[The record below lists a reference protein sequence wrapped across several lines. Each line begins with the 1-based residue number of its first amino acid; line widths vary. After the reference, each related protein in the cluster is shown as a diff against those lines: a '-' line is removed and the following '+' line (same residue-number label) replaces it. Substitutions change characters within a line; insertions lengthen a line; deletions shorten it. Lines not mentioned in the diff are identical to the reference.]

1 MEDQKYMPADSCE
14 AKTQSESSAAP
25 SSASAECQVLE
36 GAARRHA
43 RRARAYIALVMVALA
58 ATLGAATYAWFTNNM
73 KVNTNSVSVHSDTSK
88 LVLELGDADRGSW
101 SQQGDV
107 SLTSNA
113 TGAVTLYPVS
123 TFDLNGFAACAQ
135 NNSAGDATVFEQAKD
150 NGSAF
155 YHGWIDLR
163 PTITGTGASKVRG
176 KVNLYL
182 AESLVPQGAVAELL
196 RAARVGIKISSGSQ
210 VLATNIFE
218 LDSSDGGHRDEH
230 PTTAPAGLAGYADG
244 MLLGWRNGQLA
255 CGTNVTQDPA
265 AFTLDTSETA
275 KTRLPRWRWARPIV
289 WISITTSRAPTQIAP
304 TISIKIR
311 VPCTWRSLRPWMV
324 RRNGTHHARRP
335 SAHRQ
340 RRPDTSPRAHRHR
353 PAPQAL
359 HHCGSGA
366 VCAGGDSHGNV
377 RLVLHRR

>member
-1 MEDQKYMPADSCE
+1 MKDQKHMPADNHK
-14 AKTQSESSAAP
+14 AKTQSESPASP
-25 SSASAECQVLE
+25 SSAAAECSHLE
-36 GAARRHA
+36 GVVTRRHA

-58 ATLGAATYAWFTNNM
+58 ATL
-73 KVNTNSVSVHSDTSK
+73 
-88 LVLELGDADRGSW
+88 
-101 SQQGDV
+101 
-107 SLTSNA
+107 
-113 TGAVTLYPVS
+113 GAVTLYPVS

-182 AESLVPQGAVAELL
+182 AESLVPQGADAELL
-196 RAARVGIKISSGSQ
+196 RAARVGIKISSGNQ

-218 LDSSDGGHRDEH
+218 LDSSDSGHRGEH

-244 MLLGWRNGQLA
+244 MLLGWQNGQLA

-275 KTRLPRWRWARPIV
+275 TRPQNTLATLALGQTYRLDIYYY
-289 WISITTSRAPTQIAP
+289 IE
-304 TISIKIR
+304 
-311 VPCTWRSLRPWMV
+311 
-324 RRNGTHHARRP
+324 GTDP
-335 SAHRQ
+335 DSADYLYQDPGTLHL
-340 RRPDTSPRAHRHR
+340 
-353 PAPQAL
+353 AL
-359 HHCGSGA
+359 FATLDGE
-366 VCAGGDSHGNV
+366 
-377 RLVLHRR
+377 

>member
-1 MEDQKYMPADSCE
+1 MHKNKHMQVGA
-14 AKTQSESSAAP
+14 SESAGATPATAPAA
-25 SSASAECQVLE
+25 AAERAV
-36 GAARRHA
+36 GADPAVRRHA
-43 RRARAYIALVMVALA
+43 RRVRAYIALVMVALA

-88 LVLELGDADRGSW
+88 LVLELGDADADSW

-163 PTITGTGASKVRG
+163 PTITGTGASKVAG

-182 AESLVPQGAVAELL
+182 AESLVPQGADAELL
-196 RAARVGIKISSGSQ
+196 RAARVGIKISSGNQ

-218 LDSSDGGHRDEH
+218 LDSSDSGHRGEH

-244 MLLGWRNGQLA
+244 MLLGWQNGQLA
-255 CGTNVTQDPA
+255 CGADVKQDPA
-265 AFTLDTSETA
+265 AFTLDAGETA
-275 KTRLPRWRWARPIV
+275 TRPQNTLATPGLGQTYRLDIFYYIEGTDPDSADYLHQDPG
-289 WISITTSRAPTQIAP
+289 T
-304 TISIKIR
+304 
-311 VPCTWRSLRPWMV
+311 LRL
-324 RRNGTHHARRP
+324 
-335 SAHRQ
+335 
-340 RRPDTSPRAHRHR
+340 
-353 PAPQAL
+353 AL
-359 HHCGSGA
+359 FATLDGE
-366 VCAGGDSHGNV
+366 
-377 RLVLHRR
+377 

>member
-1 MEDQKYMPADSCE
+1 MNNEV
-14 AKTQSESSAAP
+14 KTLKKSFVMAILSLLLLL
-25 SSASAECQVLE
+25 V
-36 GAARRHA
+36 
-43 RRARAYIALVMVALA
+43 IA
-58 ATLGAATYAWFTNNM
+58 TGATYAWFTNNM

-101 SQQGDV
+101 SQQGDA
-107 SLTSNA
+107 SLASTAN
-113 TGAVTLYPVS
+113 GAVTLYPVS

-163 PTITGTGASKVRG
+163 PTITGTGASKVAG

-182 AESLVPQGAVAELL
+182 AESLAPQGADAELL
-196 RAARVGIKISSGSQ
+196 RAARVGIKISSGNQ

-218 LDSSDGGHRDEH
+218 LDSSDSGHRGEH

-244 MLLGWRNGQLA
+244 MLLGWQNSQLA

-275 KTRLPRWRWARPIV
+275 TRPQNTLATLALGQTYRLDIYYY
-289 WISITTSRAPTQIAP
+289 IE
-304 TISIKIR
+304 
-311 VPCTWRSLRPWMV
+311 
-324 RRNGTHHARRP
+324 GTDP
-335 SAHRQ
+335 DSADYLYQDPGTLHL
-340 RRPDTSPRAHRHR
+340 
-353 PAPQAL
+353 AL
-359 HHCGSGA
+359 FATLDGEA
-366 VCAGGDSHGNV
+366 
-377 RLVLHRR
+377 

>member
-1 MEDQKYMPADSCE
+1 MEDQKHMPADGCE
-14 AKTQSESSAAP
+14 AKTQSESPTAP
-25 SSASAECQVLE
+25 SSVAAERQALE
-36 GAARRHA
+36 GTAARRHA

-182 AESLVPQGAVAELL
+182 AESLVPQGADAELL
-196 RAARVGIKISSGSQ
+196 RAARVGIKISSSNQVLATWLLRAARVGIKISSSNQ

-218 LDSSDGGHRDEH
+218 LDSSDSGHRGEH

-244 MLLGWRNGQLA
+244 MLLGWQNGQLA

-275 KTRLPRWRWARPIV
+275 TRPQNTLATLALGQTYRLDIYYY
-289 WISITTSRAPTQIAP
+289 IE
-304 TISIKIR
+304 
-311 VPCTWRSLRPWMV
+311 
-324 RRNGTHHARRP
+324 GTDP
-335 SAHRQ
+335 DSADYLYQDPGTLHL
-340 RRPDTSPRAHRHR
+340 
-353 PAPQAL
+353 AL
-359 HHCGSGA
+359 FATLDGE
-366 VCAGGDSHGNV
+366 
-377 RLVLHRR
+377 